1 MPSLTYPAE
10 IFLSPMSDPVP
21 PQIELRRRIHL
32 TRLIGEGGMG
42 RVHDGFAPDLG
53 HYVAV
58 KILRA
63 EYADDAEVRARFEE
77 EVALLA
83 QIDHP
88 GCPPVYGQGQ
98 DADGLPCY
106 AMKKVEG
113 RTLADLLAERGHA
126 TRSKPWRKRL
136 LGILLDACDTV
147 AYAHELGI
155 VHRDLKPENILIDQH
170 SSVYVIDWG
179 LAKRVAIGS
188 GSAEAPRTLPGKVM
202 GSPGYMSPEQAD
214 GHGDTAG
221 PQTDVFALGAVLYEI
236 LTGHRPFGGA
246 GGREE
251 MLAAVHRDPKPPHRR
266 NWRVPRSISHICLKA
281 LSKDPAKRYGDARG
295 LATDLRAFF
304 EGRLGW
310 MERTLDLARLYPVK
324 AFFCALLAVIVLFVA
339 VNVVAQFWTDQQL
352 ANRALTRVAELDAE
366 LAEVAGDAETVRAR
380 IKDEKA
386 SPTRKAELRKD
397 LEQLDTRWIVTEFE
411 ALRLLAS
418 VAELRFIKVE
428 SEIQPLARKRLFD
441 LIESLIERDHPAL
454 ASGLISNVLARHHE
468 GRNAFALSDEEVDR
482 LKQFAEEA
490 DRRFVVPRP

>member
-1 MPSLTYPAE
+1 
-10 IFLSPMSDPVP
+10 MSEPVP

-42 RVHDGFAPDLG
+42 RVHDGYAPDLG

-63 EYADDAEVRARFEE
+63 EYADDAEACARFEE

-88 GCPPVYGQGQ
+88 GCLPVYGQGQ
-98 DADGLPCY
+98 DSDGLPCY

-126 TRSKPWRKRL
+126 TLSKPWRKRL
-136 LGILLDACDTV
+136 LGILLDACDTI
-147 AYAHELGI
+147 AYAHELGV

-179 LAKRVAIGS
+179 LAKRVAVG
-188 GSAEAPRTLPGKVM
+188 GDSAEAPRTLPGKVM

-214 GHGDTAG
+214 GRGDTAG

-236 LTGHRPFGGA
+236 LTGHRPFGGT

-266 NWRVPRSISHICLKA
+266 DWRVPRSISNICLKA
-281 LSKDPAKRYGDARG
+281 LSKDPAKRYADARG
-295 LATDLRAFF
+295 LAADLRAFQ

-310 MERTLDLARLYPVK
+310 TERTLDVARLHPVK
-324 AFFCALLAVIVLFVA
+324 AFFCALLAMVTLFVA

-352 ANRALTRVAELDAE
+352 ANRALKRVAELDAE
-366 LAEVAGDAETVRAR
+366 LAEVAGDTETVRAN

-386 SPTRKAELRKD
+386 SPARKAELRKD
-397 LEQLDTRWIVTEFE
+397 LEQLDARWIVTEFE

-441 LIESLIERDHPAL
+441 LIESLMERDQPAL
-454 ASGLISNVLARHHE
+454 ASGLIANVLARHHE
-468 GRNAFALSDEEVDR
+468 GRDAFALSEEEIIR
-482 LKQFAEEA
+482 LKRFAEEA
-490 DRRFVVPRP
+490 DRRFVVPRS

>member
-1 MPSLTYPAE
+1 
-10 IFLSPMSDPVP
+10 MSDPVP

-63 EYADDAEVRARFEE
+63 EYADDSEARGRFEE
-77 EVALLA
+77 EAALLA

-136 LGILLDACDTV
+136 LGILLDACDTM

-179 LAKRVAIGS
+179 LAKHLTSGGELADGS
-188 GSAEAPRTLPGKVM
+188 PRTLPGKVM

-214 GHGDTAG
+214 GRGDAAG

-251 MLAAVHRDPKPPHRR
+251 MLAAVHHDPKPPHRR
-266 NWRVPRSISHICLKA
+266 DWRVPRSISHICLKA
-281 LSKDPAKRYGDARG
+281 LSKDPVKRYADARG
-295 LATDLRAFF
+295 LAVDLRAFL
-304 EGRLGW
+304 EGRLSW
-310 MERTLDLARLYPVK
+310 TERTLDLARVHPLK
-324 AFFCALLAVIVLFVA
+324 AFFCALLAIGVLFVV

-352 ANRALTRVAELDAE
+352 ANRALTRVSELDAE
-366 LAEVAGDAETVRAR
+366 LAEVAGDAETVRSN
-380 IKDEKA
+380 IKDEKT
-386 SPTRKAELRKD
+386 SPARKAELRKD
-397 LEQLDTRWIVTEFE
+397 LEQLDARWIVTEFE

-418 VAELRFIKVE
+418 VAELRFVKVE

-441 LIESLIERDHPAL
+441 LIGSLMERDEPAL

-468 GRNAFALSDEEVDR
+468 GRDVFELNEEEIAQ
-482 LKQFAEEA
+482 LKRFAEEA

>member
-1 MPSLTYPAE
+1 
-10 IFLSPMSDPVP
+10 
-21 PQIELRRRIHL
+21 
-32 TRLIGEGGMG
+32 
-42 RVHDGFAPDLG
+42 
-53 HYVAV
+53 
-58 KILRA
+58 
-63 EYADDAEVRARFEE
+63 
-77 EVALLA
+77 
-83 QIDHP
+83 
-88 GCPPVYGQGQ
+88 
-98 DADGLPCY
+98 
-106 AMKKVEG
+106 
-113 RTLADLLAERGHA
+113 
-126 TRSKPWRKRL
+126 
-136 LGILLDACDTV
+136 
-147 AYAHELGI
+147 
-155 VHRDLKPENILIDQH
+155 
-170 SSVYVIDWG
+170 
-179 LAKRVAIGS
+179 
-188 GSAEAPRTLPGKVM
+188 VM

-214 GHGDTAG
+214 GRGGTAG

-251 MLAAVHRDPKPPHRR
+251 MLAAVHQDPKPPHRR

-281 LSKDPAKRYGDARG
+281 LNKDPAKRYGDARG
-295 LATDLRAFF
+295 LAADLRAFF

-324 AFFCALLAVIVLFVA
+324 AFFCALLAVVVLFVA

-366 LAEVAGDAETVRAR
+366 LAEVAADAETVRAH

-386 SPTRKAELRKD
+386 SPARKAELRKD

-441 LIESLIERDHPAL
+441 LIESLLERDQPAL
-454 ASGLISNVLARHHE
+454 ASGVISNVLARHHE
-468 GRNAFALSDEEVDR
+468 GRNAFALSDEEIAR
-482 LKQFAEEA
+482 LKRFAEEA